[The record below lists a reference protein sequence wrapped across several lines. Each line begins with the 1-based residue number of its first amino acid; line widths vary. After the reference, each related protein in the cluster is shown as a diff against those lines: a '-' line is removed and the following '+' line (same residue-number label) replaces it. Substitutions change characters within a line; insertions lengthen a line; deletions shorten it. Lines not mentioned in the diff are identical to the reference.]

1 MSLDARRKWLEDR
14 DTPFPRG
21 FRARE
26 TRDRVLASALRLIA
40 EEGAGGF
47 SLNQVLRRSR
57 VSKSSF
63 FHHFRDLD
71 DLCLVCFERCKAL
84 TDPGLR
90 AADYATVD
98 ALLMA
103 FGEET
108 AARTTSRRFLR
119 ILMFFG
125 QRSMNDPRFRKIQ
138 VELTESY
145 QSAVASLILKIEPGL
160 DREGVI
166 EAVGFLLIVSQG
178 IASHRVLFEDQAR
191 MSRIW
196 PHAVNAALKIMSGR
210 RTGRAGR
217 GRGVP
222 PSEHPRP
229 SS

>member
-1 MSLDARRKWLEDR
+1 MSLDARRNWLEDR

-26 TRDRVLASALRLIA
+26 TKDRVLASALRLIA
-40 EEGAGGF
+40 EEGAEGF

-71 DLCLVCFERCKAL
+71 DLCLACFERCKEL

-90 AADYATVD
+90 AADYATAE
-98 ALLMA
+98 ALLLA

-125 QRSMNDPRFRKIQ
+125 QRSMNDHRFRRIQ

-145 QSAVASLILKIEPGL
+145 QSAVASLVLEIEPRL
-160 DREGVI
+160 DRDRVL

-178 IASHRVLFEDQAR
+178 IATHQVLFEDQAR

-196 PHAVNAALKIMSGR
+196 PHAVDAAREIMAGR
-210 RTGRAGR
+210 RTGGAGR
-217 GRGVP
+217 ARGVP
-222 PSEHPRP
+222 RPGLPRP
-229 SS
+229 SR